1 MLLSLLTTTVFAGLL
16 ILSPLVLP
24 VSTQDAYRVVQI
36 VFPVFAGYLGS
47 AVLFLFR
54 QQRGPTYIQDPTLL
68 KYLLLGPFFIFWF
81 LGLIVF
87 AFFWASNLPG
97 GIPGMSID
105 ELANYVTMLVSFMNV
120 TIGALTSY
128 LFQTQDQ
135 SSQSTRS
142 AGTKKEK

>member
-1 MLLSLLTTTVFAGLL
+1 
-16 ILSPLVLP
+16 
-24 VSTQDAYRVVQI
+24 
-36 VFPVFAGYLGS
+36 
-47 AVLFLFR
+47 
-54 QQRGPTYIQDPTLL
+54 
-68 KYLLLGPFFIFWF
+68 
-81 LGLIVF
+81 
-87 AFFWASNLPG
+87 
-97 GIPGMSID
+97 MSID